1 MKLYYDPA
9 STTCRPIVL
18 FAAEH
23 RLMLDYVHVDLFQ
36 GEHRGD
42 AFLAVNPNGQVPV
55 LEDGDFRLTESSAIL
70 KYLAEKLGSPA
81 YPAELQARA
90 RVNEALDWF
99 NTNFYHDFGYGVVYA
114 QVLPEYA
121 RGDAAERAE
130 RLRWATERSKRRFDV
145 LDGRLA
151 ASEGPYLFGAEPGI
165 ADYFGGCLVGLG
177 ELVGFDLQPWPHVAA
192 WFAALKALPGW
203 NPTHA
208 AFYGWRSM
216 LNEQAKQGAAS
227 AAA

>member
-42 AFLAVNPNGQVPV
+42 GFLAVNPNGQVPV
-55 LEDGDFRLTESSAIL
+55 LDDDGFRLTESSAIL
-70 KYLAEKLGSPA
+70 RYLADKLGSPA
-81 YPAELQARA
+81 YPAGLRERA

-99 NTNFYHDFGYGVVYA
+99 NTNFYHDFGYGVVYG
-114 QVLPEYA
+114 QVLPEYGQ
-121 RGDAAERAE
+121 GDAAHRAQALGRSTERAQR
-130 RLRWATERSKRRFDV
+130 RLQV
-145 LDGRLA
+145 LETRLQA
-151 ASEGPYLFGAEPGI
+151 AEGPFLFGPEPTI
-165 ADYFGGCLVGLG
+165 ADYFGTCLVALG
-177 ELVGFDLQPWPHVAA
+177 ELVAFDLAPWPHVQA
-192 WFAALKALPGW
+192 WLEAMKARPSW

-208 AFYGWRSM
+208 AFYGWRSVM
-216 LNEQAKQGAAS
+216 QQQARQS
-227 AAA
+227 A